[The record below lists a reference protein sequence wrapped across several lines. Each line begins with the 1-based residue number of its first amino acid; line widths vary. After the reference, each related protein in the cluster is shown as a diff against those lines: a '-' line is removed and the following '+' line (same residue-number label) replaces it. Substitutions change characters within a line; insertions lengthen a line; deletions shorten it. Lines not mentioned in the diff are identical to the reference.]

1 MQKFIGGIGCFWDE
15 KKYEGTLKYGEL
27 LLLPIPNGEYDCI
40 IQANGKVDIGFGRGN
55 DFKGKIYGGEVGV
68 ALDGRGREIYFSND
82 NTERIEQILKWSHQ
96 TNEYDK
102 EQVNV

>member
-1 MQKFIGGIGCFWDE
+1 ME
-15 KKYEGTLKYGEL
+15 KKYEGILKYGEL
-27 LLLPIPNGEYDCI
+27 LLLPIPNGEYNCI
-40 IQANGKVDIGFGRGN
+40 IQPNGNVDIGFGKGN